1 MRAVACLYS
10 FRTGDLAGYCATDV
24 RAHTPS
30 TAKSYS
36 EARVGRDIP
45 PIDGFLLTIRYPF
58 QATIPFFRWNTDP
71 LLRWLRDIQEI
82 PGLLLLRLLGMRAGV
97 HVYVDCPIPTQR
109 PAARDLIPTVLVGET
124 MHDIAEPHTIIT
136 WRCGA
141 TILLKVDARLA
152 YIPDEVA
159 QGAILHK
166 LVLGHTLP
174 IARNETRIPKH
185 LGHDPALPLACLPAC
200 APAYT

>member
-1 MRAVACLYS
+1 MRAVTCLYS
-10 FRTGDLAGYCATDV
+10 FQTGELARYFANV

-30 TAKSYS
+30 EAESYS
-36 EARVGRDIP
+36 EARVGLDIP
-45 PIDGFLLTIRYPF
+45 PIDGFLLTIRDPF

-109 PAARDLIPTVLVGET
+109 PAARDLIPTVLVGQT

-141 TILLKVDARLA
+141 SILLQVDAGLT
-152 YIPDEVA
+152 YMLDEKA
-159 QGAILHK
+159 QDAILHK

-174 IARNETRIPKH
+174 IARNETRIKTH
-185 LGHDPALPLACLPAC
+185 LGHNPDHSLACLPAC

>member
-1 MRAVACLYS
+1 MRAVTCLYS
-10 FRTGDLAGYCATDV
+10 FQTGELARYFANV

-30 TAKSYS
+30 DAYS
-36 EARVGRDIP
+36 EVGPVLDIP
-45 PIDGFLLTIRYPF
+45 PINGFPLTMGYPF
-58 QATIPFFRWNTDP
+58 RATIPFFRWNTDP

-109 PAARDLIPTVLVGET
+109 PAARDLTPTVLVGET

-152 YIPDEVA
+152 YILDEVA

-166 LVLGHTLP
+166 LVLSHTLP
-174 IARNETRIPKH
+174 IARNETRIPTR
-185 LGHDPALPLACLPAC
+185 LGHNPDHLLACLPQC